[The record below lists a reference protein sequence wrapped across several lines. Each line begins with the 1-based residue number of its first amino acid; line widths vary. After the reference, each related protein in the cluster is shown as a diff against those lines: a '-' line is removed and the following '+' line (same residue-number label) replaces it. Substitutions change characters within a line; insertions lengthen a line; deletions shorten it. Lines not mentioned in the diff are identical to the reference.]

1 MSLSAECEQ
10 CEITGLLESHDDH
23 QWDGVLMVIYLLDD
37 GKTAIA
43 ILVDPTSQNVDL
55 RIIST
60 IRFHGDEMR
69 W

>member
-1 MSLSAECEQ
+1 MGLSAECEQ
-10 CEITGLLESHDDH
+10 CEIAGLFESHDDR
-23 QWDGVLMVIYLLDD
+23 QGDVVSMVIYILYD
-37 GKTAIA
+37 GESTIA
-43 ILVDPTSQNVDL
+43 MLVNPTSQYVDL